1 MRRVRFLSTVLLLVF
16 LGLCLCTASLAQ
28 SLVPSAAIKTSA
40 AKPVS
45 EQPDVIVRGTPT
57 PSPIPQPTVTPTPSP
72 VPEPTATPLPTPNLW
87 PMLDLASGIK
97 IQWGELPEAQAFCIY
112 RAETSD
118 GPYTKI
124 HTTEQHSRSYTDA
137 QIAAN
142 TEYWYYVTS
151 VINGAESLPS
161 EKGHLAWTQRSNIS
175 HLRITLDS
183 ANIRRFTIAWDDVT
197 DSEYQVSV
205 YLLDT
210 KKDESWYWSGMTTTD
225 HSMDYEYALPNTSY
239 QIVVREVVTEQEL
252 TETVKIPS
260 APSYKDYGC
269 KSKGAS
275 LKLINRYDLNRVD
288 PWDADGQKI
297 SAIKRSALA
306 DTFGGSDLYYISTF
320 TYTKASQAHSVSEL
334 FVVRTPSGKVY
345 YQDNSGHQNQFDG
358 EEKNWTWT
366 WYSPVDSVLYDL
378 GNSYDDWEKGKYTIE
393 QYFNGCLVN
402 ATTLTIR

>member
-1 MRRVRFLSTVLLLVF
+1 MRRVRILSTVLLPVL

-28 SLVPSAAIKTSA
+28 SLVPSAAIKSSA
-40 AKPVS
+40 ARPVS

-72 VPEPTATPLPTPNLW
+72 VPEPTATPLPTPH
-87 PMLDLASGIK
+87 MLPAFDMASGIRL
-97 IQWGELPEAQAFCIY
+97 QWGEVPGTQAYLVYRSEA
-112 RAETSD
+112 SD
-118 GPYTKI
+118 GTYTLI
-124 HTTEQHSRSYTDA
+124 HDTDQYNLSYTDA
-137 QIAAN
+137 QITAN
-142 TEYWYYVTS
+142 TEYWYFVICI
-151 VINGAESLPS
+151 INGVESLPS
-161 EKGHLAWTQRSNIS
+161 EKVHQSWTQRSNIS

-183 ANIRRFTIAWDDVT
+183 ANIRHFSIDWDDVT

-252 TETVKIPS
+252 TATVKIPS

-275 LKLINRYDLNRVD
+275 LKLINRYDLNKVD

-345 YQDNSGHQNQFDG
+345 YQDNSGHQNHFDG
-358 EEKNWTWT
+358 EGKNWTWT

-378 GNSYDDWEKGKYTIE
+378 GNSYDEWEKGKYTIE